1 MTLAED
7 GTVLT
12 FCGLCNRK
20 ILFSDGSV
28 IFQHISQPRGYES
41 LHNQY
46 SNVRN
51 EELYKFST
59 EV

>member
-1 MTLAED
+1 MTLAAN

-12 FCGLCNRK
+12 FCELCNCE

-28 IFQHISQPRGYES
+28 IFQHISQLRGCKS
-41 LHNQY
+41 LHNRY

-51 EELYKFST
+51 EEMDT
-59 EV
+59 I

>member
-1 MTLAED
+1 MTLAAD

-12 FCGLCNRK
+12 FCEFCNCK

-51 EELYKFST
+51 EEMDT
-59 EV
+59 I

>member
-1 MTLAED
+1 MTLAAY
-7 GTVLT
+7 GTVLR

-28 IFQHISQPRGYES
+28 IFQHISQPGGYRS
-41 LHNQY
+41 LHNRY

-51 EELYKFST
+51 EEIDT
-59 EV
+59 I

>member
-1 MTLAED
+1 MTLAAD

-12 FCGLCNRK
+12 FCEFCNCK

-51 EELYKFST
+51 KEMDT
-59 EV
+59 I